1 MFLYGEGAGCDH
13 THIHNMTYR
22 IKRRELCVEFCF
34 YLLPFYFSSPFFFMD
49 FSLFGENISNTPRNK
64 SVNLGNFLHF
74 HEIEGQQNFVTESIS
89 HGISLMIRF
98 STRTSNM
105 HIRVPRRDLI
115 VIKRNDAKN
124 ATAQSCR
131 LGHRRLLLQGFWCTV
146 VHQFSNAHLVENF
159 GLIDNF
165 KDYGNQ
171 FVVH

>member
-64 SVNLGNFLHF
+64 SVNLGNFPHF

-89 HGISLMIRF
+89 HGISSMIGTLFHQKHPTCIAHFFNYSQLSVRVGITLKVPLAIDQPCF
-98 STRTSNM
+98 STF
-105 HIRVPRRDLI
+105 L
-115 VIKRNDAKN
+115 AKPK
-124 ATAQSCR
+124 AKKT
-131 LGHRRLLLQGFWCTV
+131 QGFR
-146 VHQFSNAHLVENF
+146 
-159 GLIDNF
+159 
-165 KDYGNQ
+165 
-171 FVVH
+171 